1 VILPA
6 LIFVVVTVGV
16 AAGYQLLSTLLL
28 PAFSPARRRIAEE
41 FRTGGTTGPRAPLF
55 KNLDLLSVDQATG
68 GMSDLGMAE
77 LPPPPTRNDWG
88 LSVRCQELLEQAN
101 LPWRPMHLLFL
112 MGALALVL
120 AACGTWLAGLML
132 GVPAALLGAGGPLL
146 FVHLKRRARREKFL
160 AQVPIAL
167 DLMARVIRSGHSVSQ
182 ALQAV
187 AESLEQP
194 IAGEFSDC
202 QKQQS
207 LGLSPELTFQELAR
221 RTGVVEMRI
230 FVMAVL
236 IQRQVGGNLS
246 DVLERLAMLVRAR
259 LRLRNQ
265 VKSLTAEGRLQGVTL
280 LALPFVM
287 FGAMMVV
294 NRGYAEELFQHV
306 PLLIATGVSMLVGML
321 WIRKIVNFDV

>member
-6 LIFVVVTVGV
+6 LIFVTVTLGV

-28 PAFSPARRRIAEE
+28 PAFSPVRRRIAEE
-41 FRTGGTTGPRAPLF
+41 FRKGGTAPPAPLF
-55 KNLDLLSVDQATG
+55 KNLDLLSVDQASG

-88 LSVRCQELLEQAN
+88 LTVRCQELLEQAN
-101 LPWRPMHLLFL
+101 LPWQPRHLLFL
-112 MGALALVL
+112 MAAGAFVL
-120 AACGTWLAGLML
+120 GAVGTYLAGLPL
-132 GVPAALLGAGGPLL
+132 GVPAALVGAGLPLL
-146 FVHLKRRARREKFL
+146 GVHLKRRARREKFV
-160 AQVPIAL
+160 AQVPVAL

-194 IAGEFSDC
+194 IAGEFANC
-202 QKQQS
+202 QKQQT
-207 LGLSPELTFQELAR
+207 LGLSPEVTFQELAR

-259 LRLRNQ
+259 LRLRSQ
-265 VKSLTAEGRLQGVTL
+265 VKSLTAEGRLQGLTL
-280 LALPFVM
+280 LAMPFVM
-287 FGAMMVV
+287 FGAMMIV
-294 NRGYAEELFQHV
+294 NRSYAEALFQHV
-306 PLLIATGVSMLVGML
+306 PLLVITGVSMLIGML
-321 WIRKIVNFDV
+321 WIRKIVDFEV